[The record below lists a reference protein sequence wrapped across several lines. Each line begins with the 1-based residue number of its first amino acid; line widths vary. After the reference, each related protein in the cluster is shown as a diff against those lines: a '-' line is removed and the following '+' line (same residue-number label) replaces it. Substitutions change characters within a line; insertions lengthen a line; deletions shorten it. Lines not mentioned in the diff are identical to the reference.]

1 MAGWVNYRPAC
12 FSFVAGLPVAAGW
25 GFGWRFLYAA
35 CLHAGLQ
42 YLPHGVK
49 KLCCFPQFSHGFLYM
64 IHLFFLYLI
73 SSPCPP
79 PVATLAAFFMALFVC
94 FIDVFF
100 AILTAVKRLTTTTQ
114 TSPLNSF
121 VWASENWRL
130 AAHPRPALQGLYL
143 CHTLGENRS
152 AFLLCARLAFPVFL
166 LTFRHIVNG

>member
-1 MAGWVNYRPAC
+1 MASGWAFFPC
-12 FSFVAGLPVAAGW
+12 L
-25 GFGWRFLYAA
+25 FLYAA

-94 FIDVFF
+94 VIQVFSTVC
-100 AILTAVKRLTTTTQ
+100 TAVKRLTTTTRA
-114 TSPLNSF
+114 SPLNSF
-121 VWASENWRL
+121 VWISENWR
-130 AAHPRPALQGLYL
+130 AAGHPRPVLPRQNPLQNFAPPAGDNGRHGGRLVALF
-143 CHTLGENRS
+143 
-152 AFLLCARLAFPVFL
+152 FLRAFPQ
-166 LTFRHIVNG
+166 IVNG